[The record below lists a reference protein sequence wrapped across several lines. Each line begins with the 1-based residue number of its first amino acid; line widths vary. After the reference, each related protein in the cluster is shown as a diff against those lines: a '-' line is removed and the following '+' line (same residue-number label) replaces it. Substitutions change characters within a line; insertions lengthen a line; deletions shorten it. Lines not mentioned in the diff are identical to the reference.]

1 MGLQNLYST
10 EKNEINIMK
19 GREMSE
25 HNKPE
30 TTFKTVVSA
39 DKKVFDLKLKEAF
52 KYKDMILLFVKRE
65 FVSKYK
71 QTILGPLWA
80 IIQPLF
86 TTVVFTVIFGN
97 LAELP
102 TADAFPAP
110 KVPSFLFYMSGTIL
124 WSYFS
129 SVVSA
134 TSHTFLANAHIM
146 GKVYFPRI
154 AMPIATAISNLISFG
169 IQLAMFVIMYV
180 VMIITGDAE
189 FIFSWHLIFV
199 PLSILQLMML
209 STGIGIIISALT
221 TKYRDLSM
229 LVGFGLNLWQY
240 ATPVAYGIM
249 LIPAKFIG
257 LYNLNPVTPAILSFR
272 YGIFGAGYFDPLY
285 YFLGWAVTLAI
296 AFFGLLLFNR
306 IEKNFADTV

>member
-1 MGLQNLYST
+1 MT
-10 EKNEINIMK
+10 E
-19 GREMSE
+19 
-25 HNKPE
+25 NKKSD
-30 TTFKTVVSA
+30 TAFKTVVSA
-39 DKKVFDLKLKEAF
+39 DKKIFDLKLKEAF

-86 TTVVFTVIFGN
+86 TTVVYTIIFGT
-97 LAELP
+97 LAQLS

-169 IQLAMFVIMYV
+169 IQLAMFIVTYIV
-180 VMIITGDAE
+180 LIINGSAE
-189 FIFSWHLIFV
+189 FILSWHLIFV
-199 PLSILQLMML
+199 PLSILQLMLL

-240 ATPVAYGIM
+240 ATPVAYGLM
-249 LIPAKFIG
+249 LIPQNYIG
-257 LYNLNPVTPAILSFR
+257 LYHLNPVTPAILSFR
-272 YGIFGAGYFDPLY
+272 YGAFGVGYFDPVY
-285 YFLGWAVTLAI
+285 YVVGWAVTIAI
-296 AFFGLLLFNR
+296 AFLGLLLFNR

>member
-1 MGLQNLYST
+1 MSQNNNSDT
-10 EKNEINIMK
+10 A
-19 GREMSE
+19 
-25 HNKPE
+25 
-30 TTFKTVVSA
+30 FKTVVSA
-39 DKKVFDLKLKEAF
+39 DKKIFDLKLKETL

-65 FVSKYK
+65 FVAKYK

-86 TTVVFTVIFGN
+86 TTVVYTIIFGT
-97 LAELP
+97 LAQLT
-102 TADAFPAP
+102 TADAIPAP
-110 KVPSFLFYMSGTIL
+110 KVPTFLFYMSGTIL

-134 TSHTFLANAHIM
+134 TSHTFLSNAHIM

-154 AMPIATAISNLISFG
+154 AMPIATAISHLISFA
-169 IQLAMFVIMYV
+169 IQLVMFAVTYIV
-180 VMIITGDAE
+180 CIINGSAE
-189 FIFSWHLIFV
+189 FVFSYQLIFV
-199 PLSILQLMML
+199 PLSILQLMIL

-240 ATPVAYGIM
+240 ATPVAYGLL
-249 LIPAKFIG
+249 LIPAEYVG
-257 LYNLNPVTPAILSFR
+257 AYNLNPVTPAILSFR
-272 YGIFGAGYFDPLY
+272 YGVFGAGYFDLKY
-285 YFLGWAVTLAI
+285 YLLGWVVTLVI
-296 AFFGLLLFNR
+296 AFLGLLLFNR

>member
-1 MGLQNLYST
+1 MT
-10 EKNEINIMK
+10 E
-19 GREMSE
+19 
-25 HNKPE
+25 NKKSD
-30 TTFKTVVSA
+30 TAFKTVVSA
-39 DKKVFDLKLKEAF
+39 DKKIFDLKLKEAF

-71 QTILGPLWA
+71 QTVLGPLWA

-86 TTVVFTVIFGN
+86 TTVVYTVIFGT
-97 LAELP
+97 LAGLD
-102 TADAFPAP
+102 TADASPAP
-110 KVPSFLFYMSGTIL
+110 MVPSFLFYMSGTIL

-169 IQLAMFVIMYV
+169 IQLAMFIVTYIV
-180 VMIITGDAE
+180 LIINGSAE
-189 FIFSWHLIFV
+189 FVLSWHLIFV
-199 PLSILQLMML
+199 PLSILQLMLL

-240 ATPVAYGIM
+240 ATPVAYGLM
-249 LIPAKFIG
+249 LIPQNYIG
-257 LYNLNPVTPAILSFR
+257 LYHLNPVTPAILSFR
-272 YGIFGAGYFDPLY
+272 YGVFGVGYFDLAY
-285 YFLGWAVTLAI
+285 YLIGWAITLLI
-296 AFFGLLLFNR
+296 AFLGLLLFNR

>member
-1 MGLQNLYST
+1 MAERNNSDVAF
-10 EKNEINIMK
+10 E
-19 GREMSE
+19 
-25 HNKPE
+25 
-30 TTFKTVVSA
+30 TVVSA
-39 DKKVFDLKLKEAF
+39 DKKIFDLKLKEAL

-65 FVSKYK
+65 FVAKYK

-86 TTVVFTVIFGN
+86 TTVVYTIIFGT
-97 LAELP
+97 LAQLT
-102 TADAFPAP
+102 TADAIPAP
-110 KVPSFLFYMSGTIL
+110 KVPTFLFYMSGTIL

-129 SVVSA
+129 SVVLS
-134 TSHTFLANAHIM
+134 TSNTFIANAHIM

-154 AMPIATAISNLISFG
+154 AMPIASAISHLISFA
-169 IQLAMFVIMYV
+169 IQLTMFVVTYV
-180 VMIITGDAE
+180 VCIINGSAE
-189 FIFSWHLIFV
+189 FVFSYHLIFV
-199 PLSILQLMML
+199 PLSILQLMIL

-240 ATPVAYGIM
+240 ATPVAYGLL
-249 LIPAKFIG
+249 LIPANYVG

-272 YGIFGAGYFDPLY
+272 YGVFGAGYFDLTY
-285 YFLGWAVTLAI
+285 YLIGWAVTLII
-296 AFFGLLLFNR
+296 AFLGLLLFNR

>member
-1 MGLQNLYST
+1 MAENN
-10 EKNEINIMK
+10 NEM
-19 GREMSE
+19 
-25 HNKPE
+25 
-30 TTFKTVVSA
+30 TTFRTVVSA

-86 TTVVFTVIFGN
+86 TTVVYTVIFGT
-97 LAELP
+97 LAGLD
-102 TADAFPAP
+102 TADALPSP
-110 KVPSFLFYMSGTIL
+110 NVPSFLFYMSGTIL

-129 SVVSA
+129 SVVQA
-134 TSHTFLANAHIM
+134 TSYTFIYNAHIM

-154 AMPIATAISNLISFG
+154 AMPIATALSNLISFG
-169 IQLAMFVIMYV
+169 IQLAMFIAMYV
-180 VMIITGDAE
+180 ACIINGSAE
-189 FIFSWHLIFV
+189 FVFSYHLLLV
-199 PLSILQLMML
+199 PLSILQLMIL

-240 ATPVAYGIM
+240 ATPVAYGLL
-249 LIPAKFIG
+249 LIPAKYVG

-272 YGIFGAGYFDPLY
+272 YGVFGRGYFDITY
-285 YFLGWAVTLAI
+285 YLVGWAVTILI
-296 AFFGLLLFNR
+296 AFLGLLLFNR

>member
-1 MGLQNLYST
+1 MSQNNNSDT
-10 EKNEINIMK
+10 A
-19 GREMSE
+19 
-25 HNKPE
+25 
-30 TTFKTVVSA
+30 FKTVVSA
-39 DKKVFDLKLKEAF
+39 DKKIFDLKLKETL

-65 FVSKYK
+65 FVAKYK

-86 TTVVFTVIFGN
+86 TTVVYTIIFGT
-97 LAELP
+97 LAQLT
-102 TADAFPAP
+102 TADAIPAP
-110 KVPSFLFYMSGTIL
+110 KVPTFLFYMSGTIL

-134 TSHTFLANAHIM
+134 TSHTFLSNAHIM

-154 AMPIATAISNLISFG
+154 AMPIATAISHLISFA
-169 IQLAMFVIMYV
+169 IQLVMFAVTYIV
-180 VMIITGDAE
+180 CIINGSAE
-189 FIFSWHLIFV
+189 FVFSYQLIFV
-199 PLSILQLMML
+199 PLSILQLMIL

-240 ATPVAYGIM
+240 ATPVAYGLL
-249 LIPAKFIG
+249 LIPAEYVG
-257 LYNLNPVTPAILSFR
+257 AYNLNPVTPAILSFR
-272 YGIFGAGYFDPLY
+272 YGVFGAGYFDLKY
-285 YFLGWAVTLAI
+285 YLLGWAVTLVI
-296 AFFGLLLFNR
+296 AFLGLLLFNR